1 VPGRG
6 LAAVAQPVAV
16 AAWLRPDV
24 AAAEAAAER
33 SPLRMPLVWMHRWAK
48 PSQPADAAIM

>member
-1 VPGRG
+1 MPGRG

-33 SPLRMPLVWMHRWAK
+33 SPLRMPLVWMHGGAK